1 MLTAHFEYTDIVIE
15 APERVVIGFY
25 TGNRSRENI
34 VNFIHAIVQNRA
46 N

>member
-15 APERVVIGFY
+15 APESVVIGFY
-25 TGNRSRENI
+25 TGSRRENI
-34 VNFIHAIVQNRA
+34 VNFIRAIVQNRA